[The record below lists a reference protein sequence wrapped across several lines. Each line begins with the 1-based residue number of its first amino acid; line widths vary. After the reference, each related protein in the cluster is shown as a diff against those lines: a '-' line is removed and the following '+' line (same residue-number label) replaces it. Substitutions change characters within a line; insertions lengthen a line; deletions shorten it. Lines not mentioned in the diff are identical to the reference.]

1 MSSRDEYYFG
11 SDLKVIDYYA
21 FPRTGSHLLYYC
33 LTGLFDLVTRM
44 PEEARKNPEAASRQ
58 HELSAEVLYSL
69 ELRESGAPF
78 APLLLD
84 IMKTGP
90 RHLPEAGSNP
100 ILMLIRHPLAAAY
113 SAWCTRKRLGF
124 DIETGTQLA
133 IHLDWYEKF
142 YDAAL
147 ELVRRNDINALLIRF
162 ENLVSSCVTLDAV
175 AAFAGVRPK
184 LSAQFVHWVTRF
196 DRFVAQGNRTFYKT
210 GDDKAWRESAEF
222 LELLASAGPARDFRR
237 FGYVTE
243 DITSADR
250 TGVAN

>member
-33 LTGLFDLVTRM
+33 MTGLFDLVTRM
-44 PEEARKNPEAASRQ
+44 SEEDRKNPEAASRKD
-58 HELSAEVLYSL
+58 ELSAEVLYSL

-78 APLLLD
+78 APVLLN
-84 IMKTGP
+84 IMKKGLHHP
-90 RHLPEAGSNP
+90 PEPGGNP

-113 SAWCTRKRLGF
+113 SAWCTRKRMGF
-124 DIETGTQLA
+124 EIETAAQLA
-133 IHLDWYEKF
+133 IHLDCYEKF

-147 ELVRRNDINALLIRF
+147 ELVQRNDVNALLIRY
-162 ENLVSSCVTLDAV
+162 ENLVSSCLALDAV

-196 DRFVAQGNRTFYKT
+196 DRFVGHGDRTFYKA
-210 GDDKAWRESAEF
+210 GDDKVWRESKEF
-222 LELLASAGPARDFRR
+222 LELLESAGPARDFRR
-237 FGYVTE
+237 FGYIAE
-243 DITSADR
+243 DKTLADHA
-250 TGVAN
+250 GVAN